1 VVGIGREAVPVG
13 GPKNGPP
20 VSARGNRGSAGRTI
34 ARADHRGRR
43 CPYSFFRGRDRI
55 VNLFSQSQ
63 VSRRLWIW
71 ETALCG
77 CGLWTQYK
85 D

>member
-1 VVGIGREAVPVG
+1 MVFSSCFFSRGVIKVKLEFSMCV
-13 GPKNGPP
+13 K
-20 VSARGNRGSAGRTI
+20 VSAVFTCI
-34 ARADHRGRR
+34 M
-43 CPYSFFRGRDRI
+43 CYRI

-71 ETALCG
+71 ETALCV